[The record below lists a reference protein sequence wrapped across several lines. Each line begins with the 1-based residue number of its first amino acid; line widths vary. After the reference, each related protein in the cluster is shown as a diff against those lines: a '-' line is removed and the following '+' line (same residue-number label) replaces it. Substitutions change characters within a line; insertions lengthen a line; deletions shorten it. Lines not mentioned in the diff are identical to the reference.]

1 MTPEKRETAIKWLK
15 EEIRS
20 LHIAPKINGCGPE
33 NWADLLEVM
42 ETCLD
47 AVRGH
52 ENKPLTMEQLRKI
65 DGQPVWVEDL
75 KNHDRSAW
83 RLIYWD
89 RGKYLVLI
97 AKSSDGYI
105 LEEYGQ
111 TWLAYAYPPAHIDRE
126 AWTAEWIKYD
136 GYTECSKCGHWYDSP
151 DSEDD
156 GDRPAFC
163 PSCGRAMTPAAWA
176 ELEKR
181 LKGSERVKCLI
192 ENLEV
197 NYPCSRAC
205 PLYGDCVSAFLEAKK
220 QQARTNADRIRA
232 MSDEE
237 LAKHIWKKFG
247 CPPLKDHIT
256 CGYVGDCRDCWLEWL
271 RQPAEEG

>member
-47 AVRGH
+47 AVRGY

-111 TWLAYAYPPAHIDRE
+111 TWLAYAYPPVHIDRE
-126 AWTAEWIKYD
+126 AWTTKWKKRESPWN
-136 GYTECSKCGHWYDSP
+136 GYTMVCSKCGETIKSLSGQMP
-151 DSEDD
+151 
-156 GDRPAFC
+156 FC
-163 PSCGRAMTPAAWA
+163 PSCGRAVTPDAWA
-176 ELEKR
+176 DLEKR
-181 LKGSERVKCLI
+181 IREGG
-192 ENLEV
+192 
-197 NYPCSRAC
+197 
-205 PLYGDCVSAFLEAKK
+205 LYG
-220 QQARTNADRIRA
+220 
-232 MSDEE
+232 
-237 LAKHIWKKFG
+237 
-247 CPPLKDHIT
+247 
-256 CGYVGDCRDCWLEWL
+256 
-271 RQPAEEG
+271 